1 MQPQIQEGSDK
12 EEASGEARLSPGKIK
27 EVSGEMPAGAAVN
40 GKWVLGENPR
50 ILFFPHVTPEADA
63 DEYNKAAL
71 ARITEKLSA

>member
-12 EEASGEARLSPGKIK
+12 EEASGEARLSPGEIR

-50 ILFFPHVTPEADA
+50 ILFFPHVTPEADYRVQV
-63 DEYNKAAL
+63 DGELEFIAL
-71 ARITEKLSA
+71 SR